1 MVNDSGS
8 LWTIPRFVSFRSF
21 LRGQRVFSEKATTLM
36 LLDQET
42 QELFSEA
49 FESGHHDCLM
59 ISSRNWRKK
68 KRTERPS
75 LTFLSFWMFLTRKGL
90 LKHAA
95 VCLHC
100 FVGDRRATA
109 TPQNTCRRVLKC
121 PTSGLEYHGIVST
134 EFGRASFAF
143 ILHSFAINEILGQRC
158 WHSWRGRAFFLV
170 KLGGNWK
177 NPVYLYWKKKPA
189 DICERSWGRVLKGS

>member
-49 FESGHHDCLM
+49 FESGHRDCLM

-75 LTFLSFWMFLTRKGL
+75 STFLSFWMFLTRKGL

-134 EFGRASFAF
+134 EFGRQS
-143 ILHSFAINEILGQRC
+143 ILHHLHSFCIHLPLMKFWVKGVGIAGEAGRFFWWSLGAIGRILYIYIG
-158 WHSWRGRAFFLV
+158 
-170 KLGGNWK
+170 KK
-177 NPVYLYWKKKPA
+177 NLQTFAK
-189 DICERSWGRVLKGS
+189 DLEDGS